1 MAIHSHDGERM
12 ENPPNTGCTTHGDF
26 RAADV
31 TADGTT
37 GASPAAITRIT
48 SGSSAAVSRHPAARM
63 TRPARPSHP

>member
-12 ENPPNTGCTTHGDF
+12 ENPAKTGCTTHGDV
-26 RAADV
+26 RAPDE

-37 GASPAAITRIT
+37 GDSPAAITRIT
-48 SGSSAAVSRHPAARM
+48 SGSSAAVARQPAARM